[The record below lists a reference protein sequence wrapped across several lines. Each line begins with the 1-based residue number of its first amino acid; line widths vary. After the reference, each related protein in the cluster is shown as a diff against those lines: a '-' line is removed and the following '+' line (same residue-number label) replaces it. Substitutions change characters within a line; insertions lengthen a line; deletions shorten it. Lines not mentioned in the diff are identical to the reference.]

1 MEKKNILIIGASG
14 QISQELI
21 DLLLDKTEHH
31 LTLYLRNKA
40 KLMNIEDG
48 NRVTLIEADATD
60 EAALEN
66 ALDQI
71 DVVFASL
78 AGNIDEPAQA
88 IVSAMEKKNV
98 QRLIFVTAL
107 GIYDEVPG
115 AFGKW
120 NNDNIGPYLPPYKK
134 AADIIEASS
143 LDYTVLRPA
152 WLTNNDEIE
161 YETTVKGENFKGTE
175 VSRKSVAALGLEII
189 ENPSIH
195 VKESLGVN
203 KPNTDGDKP
212 HWL

>member
-78 AGNIDEPAQA
+78 AGNIDEQAQA
-88 IVSAMEKKNV
+88 IVSAMEKK
-98 QRLIFVTAL
+98 
-107 GIYDEVPG
+107 
-115 AFGKW
+115 KC
-120 NNDNIGPYLPPYKK
+120 
-134 AADIIEASS
+134 
-143 LDYTVLRPA
+143 
-152 WLTNNDEIE
+152 
-161 YETTVKGENFKGTE
+161 TTTYFCNCI
-175 VSRKSVAALGLEII
+175 RYI
-189 ENPSIH
+189 
-195 VKESLGVN
+195 
-203 KPNTDGDKP
+203 
-212 HWL
+212 